1 MLRRLE
7 RRGKYETAH
16 RAKQHVGQVVRYAIA
31 TGRAERDLKGDLRGA
46 LAPIKVTNRWYLSL
60 MLANGRG
67 VPRDFTA
74 ALGWS
79 LAAQDNG
86 VAQAAGVIDQLRRLT
101 TAEQVTQAEQYVTRY
116 GQAALA
122 PQNPTFFTST
132 PGATL
137 KVAHS
142 IEVVFPDA
150 ATPRH
155 ARLGRRLDACAPAT
169 AA

>member
-1 MLRRLE
+1 MRRTYIGILACCVLA
-7 RRGKYETAH
+7 GTS
-16 RAKQHVGQVVRYAIA
+16 RADFNSAEAAY
-31 TGRAERDLKGDLRGA
+31 GRGDLTQAAGEFER
-46 LAPIKVTNRWYLSL
+46 LAEMGDERAQYNLSL

-86 VAQAAGVIDQLRRLT
+86 VAQAAEVIDQLRRLT

-122 PQNPTFFTST
+122 PQNATFFTST

-150 ATPRH
+150 AKYHGTLGPAAPR
-155 ARLGRRLDACAPAT
+155 ALL
-169 AA
+169 